1 MRREA
6 PQPRGIAGKPV
17 QRGRIVRLH
26 RLKQRSRDCRH
37 GTTFEDGAVPGRL
50 AGRAAIDEP
59 AIQPTPVRVQAR
71 LSGRDEG
78 AASPAMGAAKPG
90 TGQSG
95 GKNGPADR
103 KVTRHAVSN
112 LPKEASRMACGRS
125 GGAGGWGHRA
135 AAGPVST
142 PPVTQSA
149 PLGRGKGEASRAR
162 ALRRQG
168 VPLGWV
174 RDGQASV
181 GLRAAKAPLSGGHP

>member
-78 AASPAMGAAKPG
+78 AASPAMGAVKPG

-103 KVTRHAVSN
+103 EETRHAVSD
-112 LPKEASRMACGRS
+112 LPKKASRMACGRS

-142 PPVTQSA
+142 PPVTQWTPLDGVRVKPVETGLYDGKTCLLEGCALHASA
-149 PLGRGKGEASRAR
+149 GPRGT
-162 ALRRQG
+162 
-168 VPLGWV
+168 
-174 RDGQASV
+174 
-181 GLRAAKAPLSGGHP
+181 KAPLSGGHP